1 MSPYTSELF
10 EFNKMLFIYLIAI
23 LLIFLWLANGLFEK
37 QFFIKKTI
45 FNWPIFIFLLSQ
57 ILATFFSIDPY
68 TSFIGYYGRFNGG
81 LLSLLAFLAL
91 FYILIVFFDFT
102 KLEKLLK
109 ISIFASLITMLWG
122 LPGKFGF
129 DLSCFF
135 FVGQLSNNCWTDQF
149 RPAERMFSTLGQPNW
164 LGAYLAINFFLGFYF
179 LLRHLVYQQKNTK
192 NTIITLPLL
201 FYCFYLILNFLSI
214 IFTRSRSA
222 LVAVL
227 GGILILVGYLI
238 LADKKGIAIQLKKI
252 YLTVLLI
259 CFGFLILGF
268 KTGVEKVDYWLNF
281 SFLKPLNQQSL
292 NQPALKNQPVVT
304 NSLDIRKIVWQ
315 GALALGKKYPIFGTG
330 PETFAYA
337 YYFVRPASHN
347 LTSEWDY
354 LYNKAH
360 NEYLNYLATT
370 GLVGLIAYLLL
381 IFLVI
386 ILFLKKLKIEV
397 NPRYRYFYLCLF
409 LSYWTILIT
418 NFFGFSTTTINL
430 FFYLLP
436 GFYLIADQ
444 MHSRVQTKLIFF
456 FNDQAKFNYYFLQPL
471 IWILAVSVGFLALKW
486 LVFYY
491 WADLKYAQAN
501 TLVRHNRFQEAAN
514 NLNEALRMHYE
525 HVYEDR
531 FANVLANLAYA
542 ASYQKEKTTAEK
554 LVALAKY
561 YNNRSL
567 QASPKNSLYWK
578 TQAKNQYLF
587 YKISL
592 KQQDLIQAVAALRK
606 AQELAP
612 TDPKIPYSLALFYSL
627 LYDETKDK
635 TQMEQWKKLSLLAIK
650 QAINLKPNSRDNYFF
665 QGQLLKKYK
674 YQKEAKAVFEKILRD
689 FNPQDEEIKKELQ
702 NL

>member
-315 GALALGKKYPIFGTG
+315 GALALGKNT
-330 PETFAYA
+330 
-337 YYFVRPASHN
+337 YF
-347 LTSEWDY
+347 W
-354 LYNKAH
+354 
-360 NEYLNYLATT
+360 
-370 GLVGLIAYLLL
+370 
-381 IFLVI
+381 
-386 ILFLKKLKIEV
+386 
-397 NPRYRYFYLCLF
+397 YRTRNICLCL
-409 LSYWTILIT
+409 
-418 NFFGFSTTTINL
+418 L
-430 FFYLLP
+430 FCP
-436 GFYLIADQ
+436 A
-444 MHSRVQTKLIFF
+444 R
-456 FNDQAKFNYYFLQPL
+456 
-471 IWILAVSVGFLALKW
+471 
-486 LVFYY
+486 
-491 WADLKYAQAN
+491 
-501 TLVRHNRFQEAAN
+501 
-514 NLNEALRMHYE
+514 
-525 HVYEDR
+525 
-531 FANVLANLAYA
+531 
-542 ASYQKEKTTAEK
+542 
-554 LVALAKY
+554 
-561 YNNRSL
+561 
-567 QASPKNSLYWK
+567 
-578 TQAKNQYLF
+578 
-587 YKISL
+587 
-592 KQQDLIQAVAALRK
+592 
-606 AQELAP
+606 
-612 TDPKIPYSLALFYSL
+612 
-627 LYDETKDK
+627 
-635 TQMEQWKKLSLLAIK
+635 
-650 QAINLKPNSRDNYFF
+650 
-665 QGQLLKKYK
+665 
-674 YQKEAKAVFEKILRD
+674 
-689 FNPQDEEIKKELQ
+689 
-702 NL
+702 